1 MEATILGRR
10 EWKVLM
16 PVGVIGRPVG
26 LAEHAHLPVT
36 EVRHDGADRSIDGEV
51 LPIDAQT

>member
-51 LPIDAQT
+51 LPVDAQT